1 MMPTSSPLG
10 NGFEGHTRLFSMDPD
25 RYHRHVQQSGA
36 SRVWVTGAGGLIGHA
51 LVRTAPTAASGWS
64 AIPLVRTDLDLTD
77 RAAVAARFHADAPSA
92 IIHSAALSRSPA
104 CQADPALARLL
115 NVEVTRQ
122 LAELAADIPFVL
134 LSTDLVFDGRKGSY
148 GEEDM
153 TNPLGVYAETK
164 VAAEAVARA
173 HPHHLI
179 VRTSLNYGTS
189 PTGDRS
195 FAEELVNAWRAGR
208 TTPLFDDEY
217 RCPIAARETARAI
230 WGLLTLNAAGTFHV
244 AGRERLS
251 RWQIGHLVAAHRPE
265 VKALITAS
273 SLKNFQGPPRPADVT
288 LDSSQAERALG
299 YALPRFTEWLAQE
312 SAAAQPTTA

>member
-1 MMPTSSPLG
+1 M
-10 NGFEGHTRLFSMDPD
+10 
-25 RYHRHVQQSGA
+25 QQTGA
-36 SRVWVTGAGGLIGHA
+36 SRVWVTGAGGLIGHE
-51 LVRTAPTAASGWS
+51 LIRTAPTAAPGWS
-64 AIPLVRTDLDLTD
+64 AIPLVRTALDLTD
-77 RAAVAARFHADAPSA
+77 RAAVADRFREEAPFA
-92 IIHSAALSRSPA
+92 VIHSAALSRSPA

-122 LAELAADIPFVL
+122 LVELAAGIPFVL
-134 LSTDLVFDGRKGSY
+134 LSTDLVFDGHKGNY
-148 GEEDM
+148 VEEDAV
-153 TNPLGVYAETK
+153 NPLGVYAETK
-164 VAAEAVARA
+164 AAAEAVTRT

-195 FAEELVNAWRAGR
+195 FAEDLVNAWRAGR

-230 WGLLTLNAAGTFHV
+230 WGLLTAHVTGTFHL

-251 RWQIGHLVAAHRPE
+251 RWQIGQLVAAHRPE

-273 SLKNFQGPPRPADVT
+273 SLKDFRGSPRPADVT
-288 LDSSQAERALG
+288 LDSSKAERTLG
-299 YALPRFTEWLAQE
+299 YDLPMFNEWLAE
-312 SAAAQPTTA
+312 EHAAARPTTA